1 MNNGT
6 CRWIA
11 LWYLAGVIF
20 VASCQQQQK
29 LEDAIIGRW
38 QKAGENGSIEF
49 FKDGRVVL
57 TLENG
62 TVVPLKYSLI
72 GSNSLKITGDE
83 AGYHA
88 LFPNGKAQ
96 NPSVELIYTDIAI
109 KGDRLTM
116 IDSKTNKP
124 VDSTRAKSSPSQIAQ
139 ASPAA
144 AKEKSTPAQNFDVSG
159 VWMTPDGYSWTFFS
173 SGTFEFR
180 GDKGHWSK
188 SGDQIVAFANK
199 GGSGWKMKF
208 SADGQKLSGTW
219 GDSSGN
225 KGEINLTRAEASA
238 EEATKETRSQ
248 FSQKAVDDLKKNQS
262 GAPQWQTDFDKAT
275 ASARIGE
282 IPMVILF
289 NGGKD
294 VSAIKNDLQ
303 LLNFW
308 DKASFLILDSA
319 ATTKSPAQ
327 LSAGEK
333 DAALYEKD
341 FAVKEPYPEVVLVQV
356 GEKKPNGEMGFN
368 VKDGKLVSSDT
379 GSFSYRVIARSTGD
393 LTPDSFRA
401 KLSSWLGSS
410 GSKSALNESKT
421 VPNLSD
427 RRTTPSS
434 NAPITDSTQKFPDSG
449 RYSGVIDHVTMA
461 QDTYGP
467 QKKPA
472 NPTTTFRADSVFHAV
487 VTSVNAPP
495 NTRFSATWYAVNI
508 GNAAPPNSRIDSDEL
523 VAEGSR
529 NLDFAL
535 KPKSQWPTGTYRVDI
550 AVNGSVERSTNFGV
564 Q

>member
-1 MNNGT
+1 
-6 CRWIA
+6 
-11 LWYLAGVIF
+11 
-20 VASCQQQQK
+20 
-29 LEDAIIGRW
+29 
-38 QKAGENGSIEF
+38 
-49 FKDGRVVL
+49 
-57 TLENG
+57 
-62 TVVPLKYSLI
+62 
-72 GSNSLKITGDE
+72 
-83 AGYHA
+83 
-88 LFPNGKAQ
+88 
-96 NPSVELIYTDIAI
+96 
-109 KGDRLTM
+109 
-116 IDSKTNKP
+116 
-124 VDSTRAKSSPSQIAQ
+124 
-139 ASPAA
+139 
-144 AKEKSTPAQNFDVSG
+144 
-159 VWMTPDGYSWTFFS
+159 
-173 SGTFEFR
+173 
-180 GDKGHWSK
+180 
-188 SGDQIVAFANK
+188 
-199 GGSGWKMKF
+199 MKF

-238 EEATKETRSQ
+238 EDATKDSSSGIRSQ
-248 FSQKAVDDLKKNQS
+248 SFQKGLDNLKKNPAA
-262 GAPQWQTDFDKAT
+262 APEWQTDFDKAT

-294 VSAIKNDLQ
+294 LSAIKNDLQ
-303 LLNFW
+303 LSNFW

-319 ATTKSPAQ
+319 ATTKSPAK
-327 LSAGEK
+327 LSVGEK

-341 FAVKEPYPEVVLVQV
+341 FAVKGPYPEVVLVQV
-356 GEKKPNGEMGFN
+356 GEKKSNGEMGFN
-368 VKDGKLVSSDT
+368 VKGGKLVSSDT

-393 LTPDSFRA
+393 LTPDSFKA

-421 VPNLSD
+421 VPNGSD

-434 NAPITDSTQKFPDSG
+434 NAPITDATQKFPDSG
-449 RYSGVIDHVTMA
+449 RHSGVIDDVTMA

-472 NPTTTFRADSVFHAV
+472 NPTTTFQADSVFHAV
-487 VTSVNAPP
+487 VTAVNAPP
-495 NTRFSATWYAVNI
+495 KTQFSATWYAVNV

-535 KPKSQWPTGTYRVDI
+535 KPKRQWPTGTYRVDI
-550 AVNGSVERSTNFGV
+550 AVNGSVERSTTFGV